1 MTPACATHRPCSTR
15 LYSCGAVV
23 FTLKPMGAGA
33 GFFREIVADECCPRC
48 SVNTSLLGLI
58 CKASAIVTGLEAA
71 QRAEKDC
78 PFKTTPLLGVLCWF
92 VEERQSVF

>member
-23 FTLKPMGAGA
+23 FTLKPTGAGA
-33 GFFREIVADECCPRC
+33 GLFREIVADECCPRC

-58 CKASAIVTGLEAA
+58 CKAAIVKGLEAA
-71 QRAEKDC
+71 QRAEKD
-78 PFKTTPLLGVLCWF
+78 FKTTPLLGVLCWF
-92 VEERQSVF
+92 FEGRQSVF